1 MINHLAS
8 WKSKEDGGTGSK
20 EAIMDFVENVASK
33 IDPADRIATFDND
46 GTLWSERPRYFQE
59 YFIFPALL
67 KVDHVVDE
75 HAENKQA
82 PLTKKELWQK
92 DKEHYIGKTT
102 EEYITAANQF
112 VQDTNHP
119 IEKFNSY
126 KLAGMTYQPL
136 IELLNYLRAN
146 EFKVYICSGGGR
158 DFVRSFAQ
166 QAYGIPPENV
176 IGSSIVTEY
185 DPSQGSGGDVVRTKV
200 AETNAKDQADK
211 GLGQY
216 NDKEGKPVGIQ
227 RQIGKRPILA
237 CGNSTGDLQMFDY
250 TDQGAE
256 KSLIVL
262 INHDD
267 EDREFKYNDTEA
279 LHRVE
284 DFATGDS
291 FQVEPN
297 NASLIKAN
305 KPENPHWRVVSM
317 KDDFK
322 QIFPAK

>member
-8 WKSKEDGGTGSK
+8 WKSSSDGVTGSK
-20 EAIMDFVENVASK
+20 EVIIEFVEKVTTGNSDTNPNYVK
-33 IDPADRIATFDND
+33 PADRIATFDND

-59 YFIFPALL
+59 YFVDPSKLDEDSGSEQIKTSLTKQELLL
-67 KVDHVVDE
+67 KE
-75 HAENKQA
+75 ASFYTGE
-82 PLTKKELWQK
+82 
-92 DKEHYIGKTT
+92 TT
-102 EEYITAANQF
+102 ENYITAANEF
-112 VQDTNHP
+112 VKNTNHP
-119 IEKFNSY
+119 YEKFSSY
-126 KLAGMTYQPL
+126 KFINMTYRPL

-158 DFVRSFAQ
+158 DFVRSFAED
-166 QAYGIPPENV
+166 AYGIPPENV

-185 DPSQGSGGDVVRTKV
+185 DPAQGSGGDVVRTKII
-200 AETNAKDQADK
+200 ESLPWHKADK

-227 RQIGKRPILA
+227 RQIGKRPIIA

-267 EDREFKYNDTEA
+267 GDREFKYNDGTEGEN
-279 LHRVE
+279 LSW
-284 DFATGDS
+284 D
-291 FQVEPN
+291 
-297 NASLIKAN
+297 KAQN
-305 KPENPHWRVVSM
+305 LEHWRVVSM
-317 KDDFK
+317 KVDFTT
-322 QIFPAK
+322 IFG